1 MSIEDLNI
9 DILEIILDKAAHT
22 ELDGDNE
29 RYFNAIHY
37 IQYEIYKRDPN
48 PTEYNENNNNYMYIY
63 DEKKYRLVLRDE
75 YDFNS

>member
-9 DILEIILDKAAHT
+9 DILEIILHKHINPKDVDT
-22 ELDGDNE
+22 E
-29 RYFNAIHY
+29 RYFNAINY

-48 PTEYNENNNNYMYIY
+48 PTEFSEDNNNFMYIY

-75 YDFNS
+75 YDHR

>member
-9 DILEIILDKAAHT
+9 DILEIILDKAAKT
-22 ELDGDNE
+22 ELDGNHE
-29 RYFNAIHY
+29 GYFNAMNY

-48 PTEYNENNNNYMYIY
+48 PTEYNENNNNFMYIY

-75 YDFNS
+75 YDHR

>member
-9 DILEIILDKAAHT
+9 DILEIILHKHINPNDVDT
-22 ELDGDNE
+22 E
-29 RYFNAIHY
+29 RYFNAINY

-48 PTEYNENNNNYMYIY
+48 PTEYNENNNNFMYIY

-75 YDFNS
+75 YDHR

>member
-29 RYFNAIHY
+29 RYFNAINY
-37 IQYEIYKRDPN
+37 IQHEIYKRDPN
-48 PTEYNENNNNYMYIY
+48 PTEYNENNNNFMYIY

-75 YDFNS
+75 YDHR